1 MPVGK
6 GCGFPA
12 PWSPDDES
20 LLDEERLIDLFERTL
35 VLPNCRRYGV
45 GSDRSTVEL
54 CDYGPENLVVNG
66 RKLEKIQ
73 LPAYISVVILA
84 RHEDDKYK
92 YVLRGDGC
100 SARVPFGYFDGVD
113 EIDNDIMLVLQE
125 LEWVANKSTTPAKK
139 AE

>member
-1 MPVGK
+1 MPVGQVSRNS
-6 GCGFPA
+6 
-12 PWSPDDES
+12 SPLGAHYEP
-20 LLDEERLIDLFERTL
+20 LLDKERLVHFLESTL
-35 VLPNCRRYGV
+35 VFTYGR
-45 GSDRSTVEL
+45 GNGIGPDRSSLEY
-54 CDYGPENLVVNG
+54 CDNGPENLVVNG

-100 SARVPFGYFDGVD
+100 SARVPFGYFDGID